1 MTSEQ
6 IKLVEFTWDNVM
18 SNTHEA
24 GIIFYG
30 KLFELNPD
38 LKLLFKEDYRAQ
50 ARELVALI
58 TFVVHKLPNIQEITD
73 DVKALGLRHRNYN
86 VKPEYYHDVGTAL
99 LWTLQQVLRD
109 QWTEEIKSAW
119 QAVYAHLSGI
129 MIAAHSQPKIRLE

>member
-1 MTSEQ
+1 MTSRQ
-6 IKLVEFTWDNVM
+6 IQLVEFTWDNVM

-24 GIIFYG
+24 GVIFYG
-30 KLFELNPD
+30 KLFELNPE

-58 TFVVHKLPNIQEITD
+58 TFAVHKLANIEEITD

-86 VKPEYYHDVGTAL
+86 VKPEYYTDVGVAL

-109 QWTEEIKSAW
+109 QWNEEIKSAW
-119 QAVYAHLSGI
+119 QAVYNHLSSI
-129 MIAAHSQPKIRLE
+129 MIAAQDKIS